1 MALPLSRESG
11 PLSIPLSRTPGFRKT
26 MVVEKRIQMELKDE
40 RIVKNISVSGDES
53 DLRHYLVRLERGDQ
67 LDTPTRR

>member
-1 MALPLSRESG
+1 
-11 PLSIPLSRTPGFRKT
+11 